1 MRLEDA
7 RGDAYGR
14 AMEMLLSDHRRT
26 QADRLRQ
33 LLPPLFPEIRDTPDG
48 PRKVVTLLRYYRI
61 EYGGAMS
68 ADLTAAVEEHQT
80 RHGRI
85 GLTPEDLTMLDLL
98 EATLRREGREE
109 GRILTE
115 IALVERMLEQGVSW
129 ETVEELAGIDQDGLN
144 QLRKELAVLQENTT
158 AHDR

>member
-1 MRLEDA
+1 M
-7 RGDAYGR
+7 
-14 AMEMLLSDHRRT
+14 
-26 QADRLRQ
+26 
-33 LLPPLFPEIRDTPDG
+33 LPPLFPEIRDTPDG

-80 RHGRI
+80 RHGRM

-109 GRILTE
+109 GREEGRREGREEGRIVMQ
-115 IALVERMLEQGVSW
+115 IALVERMLAQGVSW
-129 ETVEELAGIDQDGLN
+129 ETVEELAGIDQDGLH
-144 QLRKELAVLQENTT
+144 QLRKELAVLQGNTT

>member
-1 MRLEDA
+1 
-7 RGDAYGR
+7 
-14 AMEMLLSDHRRT
+14 
-26 QADRLRQ
+26 
-33 LLPPLFPEIRDTPDG
+33 
-48 PRKVVTLLRYYRI
+48 
-61 EYGGAMS
+61 MS

-98 EATLRREGREE
+98 EATLRREGREEGREE

-144 QLRKELAVLQENTT
+144 QLRKELAVLQETTT